1 MKKIALA
8 AALAATAAA
17 PAFAQSV
24 TLWGR
29 LNTSV
34 ESQKIGSQDRKMV
47 VQNNSSRLGFKG
59 SEDLGGGLKAS
70 FSLEHGLESDTGVA
84 SGGTTFWNRASWVQL
99 EGSFG
104 GIRLGRW
111 FPGSYFATA
120 DYVSMHNHDTGTSA
134 DALYATHFV
143 RNNKVSYFTPSA
155 GGFSAEF
162 SVAAGENVTPR
173 AEDVA
178 INYDMGPAHAG
189 LGYEKHGDFTQIAL
203 RGLYEFG
210 PVIVGGYIQRAENTF
225 GAAGKKDWNV
235 WRTSAMYVMGQ
246 SEFHLNFGKADNI
259 LGDDGAK
266 QLTVG
271 YNYNLSK
278 RTKVYGFWTKIDNQ
292 SKGTYEPNAS
302 ITVAGFPRVAGGS
315 IVGGTDFS
323 SLAVGIRHNF

>member
-1 MKKIALA
+1 MKKIALV

-34 ESQKIGSQDRKMV
+34 ESQKFGAQDRKIV

-70 FSLEHGLESDTGVA
+70 FSLEHGLNSDTGA
-84 SGGTTFWNRASWVQL
+84 ATGGTTFWNRASWVQL

-104 GIRLGRW
+104 GIRAGKW

-120 DYVSMHNHDTGTSA
+120 DYVSMHNHDTGTSS
-134 DALYATHFV
+134 DALYATQFYT
-143 RNNKVSYFTPSA
+143 NNKVSYFTPTVA
-155 GGFSAEF
+155 GFSAEL
-162 SVAAGENVTPR
+162 SVAAGENTTTR
-173 AEDVA
+173 AEDIAV
-178 INYDMGPAHAG
+178 NYDMGPAHAG
-189 LGYEKHGDFTQIAL
+189 FGYEKKGDFSQFAV

-210 PVIVGGYIQRAENTF
+210 PVVIGGYIQRAENTF
-225 GAAGKKDWNV
+225 AGVKKNWNV
-235 WRTSAMYVMGQ
+235 WRASGMYVMGQ

-259 LGDDGAK
+259 NVDDGAK
-266 QLTVG
+266 QLTLG

-278 RTKVYGFWTKIDNQ
+278 RTKVYGFWTKVDNQ
-292 SKGTYEPNAS
+292 SKGNYFTGVN
-302 ITVAGFPRVAGGS
+302 GQ
-315 IVGGTDFS
+315 DFS
-323 SLAVGIRHNF
+323 SLAAGIRHNF

>member
-1 MKKIALA
+1 MKKIALV

-34 ESQKIGSQDRKMV
+34 ESQKFGSQDRKIV

-70 FSLEHGLESDTGVA
+70 FSLEHGLNSDTGA
-84 SGGTTFWNRASWVQL
+84 ATGGTTFWNRASWVQL

-104 GIRLGRW
+104 GIRAGKW

-120 DYVSMHNHDTGTSA
+120 DYVSMHNHDTGTSS
-134 DALYATHFV
+134 DALYATQFYT
-143 RNNKVSYFTPSA
+143 NNKVSYFTPTVA
-155 GGFSAEF
+155 GFSAEL
-162 SVAAGENVTPR
+162 SVAAGENTTTR
-173 AEDVA
+173 AEDIAV
-178 INYDMGPAHAG
+178 NYDMGPAHAG
-189 LGYEKHGDFTQIAL
+189 FGYEKKGDFSQFAV

-210 PVIVGGYIQRAENTF
+210 PVVIGGYVQRAENTF
-225 GAAGKKDWNV
+225 AGVKKNWNV
-235 WRTSAMYVMGQ
+235 WRASGMYVMGQ

-259 LGDDGAK
+259 NVDDGAK
-266 QLTVG
+266 QLTLG

-278 RTKVYGFWTKIDNQ
+278 RTKVYGFWTKVDNQ
-292 SKGTYEPNAS
+292 SKGNYFTGVN
-302 ITVAGFPRVAGGS
+302 GQ
-315 IVGGTDFS
+315 DFS
-323 SLAVGIRHNF
+323 SLAAGIRHNF

>member
-1 MKKIALA
+1 MKKIALV

-34 ESQKIGSQDRKMV
+34 ESQKFGSADRKIV

-70 FSLEHGLESDTGVA
+70 FSLEHGLNSDTGA
-84 SGGTTFWNRASWVQL
+84 ATGGTTFWNRASWVQL
-99 EGSFG
+99 EGGFG
-104 GIRLGRW
+104 GIRLGKW

-134 DALYATHFV
+134 DALYATQFYT
-143 RNNKVSYFTPSA
+143 NNKVSYFTPTA
-155 GGFSAEF
+155 GGFSAEL
-162 SVAAGENVTPR
+162 SVAAGENTTTR

-189 LGYEKHGDFTQIAL
+189 FGYEKKGDFNQFAI

-210 PVIVGGYIQRAENTF
+210 PVVIGGYVQRAENVFGGVKKNWNTF
-225 GAAGKKDWNV
+225 RVSG
-235 WRTSAMYVMGQ
+235 MYVAGQ

-259 LGDDGAK
+259 FTDDGAK

-278 RTKVYGFWTKIDNQ
+278 RTKVYGFWTKVDNQ
-292 SKGTYEPNAS
+292 SKATYQ
-302 ITVAGFPRVAGGS
+302 TGVAGQ
-315 IVGGTDFS
+315 DFS
-323 SLAVGIRHNF
+323 SLAAGIRHNF